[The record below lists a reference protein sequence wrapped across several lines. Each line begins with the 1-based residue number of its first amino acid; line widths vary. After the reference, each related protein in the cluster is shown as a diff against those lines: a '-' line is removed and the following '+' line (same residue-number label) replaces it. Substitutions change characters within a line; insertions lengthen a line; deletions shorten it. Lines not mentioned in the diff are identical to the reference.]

1 MSSPAFRSA
10 ADIRHAVAT
19 GATSATAIL
28 EETLARVDRLE
39 PKLAAF
45 LSLDRAAARRQAHA
59 VDARVAAG
67 DRSGALLGVPVALK
81 DNLCLTGQPV
91 TCGSKILEGYVAPY
105 DAHVVERLAQA
116 GAVFVGKTNL
126 DEFAMGSSC
135 ENSAYQKTRNPWNL
149 DCVPGGSSGG
159 SAAVVAAGI
168 VPLSL
173 GSDTGGSIRQ
183 PAALCGVVGFKPT
196 YGRVSRYG
204 LVAFA
209 SSLDQIGPFS
219 ACVDDAAAAFAAM
232 AGHDPRDSTTVDA
245 PVPAA
250 EDCRRS
256 DLSGIRVGVH
266 REYVDEIPDAQ
277 VRALV
282 QRGLDWM
289 KDAGATLVRIDD
301 IDLLGRY
308 ALPTYYLVA
317 TSEASSNLARFD
329 GMRYGK
335 RAAAEGLAEAYS
347 KTRGDR
353 FGAEVSRRILLGTF
367 ALSSGYYDAY
377 YKKALQVRRLYRQ
390 AFAKAF
396 ERCDVIAGGTSP
408 IPAFPIGQ
416 KAADPLTMYACDVL
430 TIPASLAGLP
440 TISLPCGFT
449 ESRLPVGF
457 QILGP
462 PLEDAR
468 VLGVAHVFE
477 TKSGA
482 RGQLAPLAEVSA

>member
-1 MSSPAFRSA
+1 MTSPAFRSA
-10 ADIRHAVAT
+10 ASIRDAILAGKTSAVAV
-19 GATSATAIL
+19 L
-28 EETLARVDRLE
+28 DETLARFDRLE
-39 PKLAAF
+39 PKLSAF
-45 LSLDRAAARRQAHA
+45 LSLDRAAARRQAQA

-81 DNLCLTGQPV
+81 DNLCLAGQPV

-159 SAAVVAAGI
+159 SAAAVAAGI
-168 VPLSL
+168 VPIAL

-183 PAALCGVVGFKPT
+183 PASLCGIVGFKPT
-196 YGRVSRYG
+196 YGRISRYG

-209 SSLDQIGPFS
+209 SSLDQIGPFA

-232 AGHDPRDSTTVDA
+232 AGADPRDSTTLDA
-245 PVPAA
+245 TVPSPDA
-250 EDCRRS
+250 CKRS
-256 DLSGIRVGVH
+256 DLSGLRVGVH
-266 REYVDEIPDAQ
+266 REYLDEIPDPQ
-277 VRALV
+277 VRALI
-282 QRGLDWM
+282 QQGLDGL

-301 IDLLGRY
+301 VDLLGRF

-347 KTRGDR
+347 ATRGQR
-353 FGAEVSRRILLGTF
+353 FGPEVSRRILLGTF

-416 KAADPLTMYACDVL
+416 KSADPLTMYACDVL

-440 TISLPCGFT
+440 TISVPCGFT
-449 ESRLPVGF
+449 AARLPVGF

-477 TKSGA
+477 SKSGH
-482 RGQLAPLAEVSA
+482 RGRLAPLAEVSA